1 MRLAL
6 VGATGLVGETMLK
19 VLGEMNIHIDELIPV
34 ATEKN
39 VGKSFYFNNKEYKI
53 VDIETA
59 IDLKPDVALF
69 SAGKEVSI
77 AYAPKF
83 VKNGTYVIDNS
94 SAWRMDAGIP
104 LVVPEINPETIKNQ
118 PQIVANPNCSTIQL
132 VLVLDVLKKHYGLD
146 RVVVSTYQ
154 SVTGSGVKGIN
165 QLFGERENKTLD
177 SRAYPYP
184 IDLNVIPQIDD
195 FESNGYTKE
204 EIKIINESRKI
215 LNLPDLK
222 ITSTA
227 VRIPTLGGHSES
239 VNITLSNKPDLYN
252 IKDLLSQAKGI
263 QLKDNPK
270 ELQYPMPIDAK
281 DNNLVWVGRIR
292 EDFSKE
298 NSINL
303 WIVSDNLRKGAA
315 TNAVQIL
322 QYLVDKKFI

>member
-19 VLGEMNIHIDELIPV
+19 VLGEMNIQVDELIPV
-34 ATEKN
+34 ATQKN
-39 VGKSFYFNNKEYKI
+39 VGKSFYFNKEYKI
-53 VDIETA
+53 VNIETA
-59 IDLKPDVALF
+59 IDLKPDFALF

-83 VKNGTYVIDNS
+83 VLNGTYVIDNS
-94 SAWRMDAGIP
+94 SAWRMDASTP
-104 LVVPEINPETIKNQ
+104 LVVPEINPEAIENQ
-118 PQIVANPNCSTIQL
+118 PQIIANPNCSTIQL

-177 SRAYPYP
+177 NKAYPYP

-195 FESNGYTKE
+195 FEPNGYTKE
-204 EIKIINESRKI
+204 ELKIINESRKI

-239 VNITLSNKPDLYN
+239 VNITLSNKPDLDN
-252 IKDLLSQAKGI
+252 IKDLLSQAQGI

-322 QYLVDKKFI
+322 KYLIEKKFI